1 MAYWTLPRLGREYY
15 RVEITTDPQ
24 ITQWEISL
32 DHGVTWVAM
41 EYDNVTNFCSRL
53 VRGPDFVAP
62 GGDTNV
68 SSLVAASVT
77 PYIRAVDNPE
87 VIVRA
92 TPRIDL
98 V

>member
-15 RVEITTDPQ
+15 RVEITTEPP
-24 ITQWEISL
+24 INNWEISFDQGL
-32 DHGVTWVAM
+32 TWVAM

-53 VRGPDFVAP
+53 VSGPGFVP
-62 GGDTNV
+62 PNGDTTE
-68 SSLVAASVT
+68 SSIIATSVT